1 MVSKRMMSV
10 LALLTIAAL
19 LLAACGSTP
28 VEPGDTAESEGFFV
42 ALPRATIE
50 VGENGAAES
59 VVGIPKEIL
68 SGLMGGNGLQLM
80 DTAMVANMQANNIQ
94 HLELISG
101 KDGLYVFVNGQALPY
116 LRWEGSKLR
125 DSLPVI
131 RQLNTLYGQLTGQQL
146 ADWIPNML
154 PLLSR
159 VGMDVL
165 IKLPVKEGAEAVEIR
180 AEDAALPEPASMEA
194 AEGEA
199 ESAVVY
205 LPIFYDSSGTPQLMG
220 PGGQLWRLDPQMLI
234 AMGAGNLPLFLSQ
247 DTLNSLVRANVKSV
261 GIESSGPGIQLS
273 VNGDPIPIMVGW
285 GPDEL
290 NNVVKLLEGTGTV
303 EPAAVQL
310 LSAVVPSIP
319 AADVRLYM
327 EFPAAEGQ

>member
-59 VVGIPKEIL
+59 VIGIPQEIL

-80 DTAMVANMQANNIQ
+80 DAAMVANMQANNIQ
-94 HLELISG
+94 HLELVSG

-116 LRWEGSKLR
+116 LRWEGNKLR

-194 AEGEA
+194 TGDVA

-205 LPIFYDSSGTPQLMG
+205 LPIFYDTSGTPQLMG

-273 VNGDPIPIMVGW
+273 VNGEPLPIMVGW

-303 EPAAVQL
+303 QPEAVQL
-310 LSAVVPSIP
+310 LNAVVPSIP